1 MYCAKLGTIATHL
14 RGGRARERRV
24 GAAGARRAVQRAARA
39 GGRTGAA
46 AWPWGSRAAEGA
58 AEAAPIG
65 EREGMVEAAI
75 TCEQRGARELAFLLS
90 KPCASTAC
98 WAASA
103 GHLLRAAAA
112 AGARHR
118 RTARGGGRGHAQQQG
133 QGCARAALGAR
144 CAACLRVAAPCA
156 HVTKFG
162 LSRDPGFFPLFQL
175 EFTSMLSYPSPAL
188 PFSPHT

>member
-75 TCEQRGARELAFLLS
+75 TCEQRGARELAFLHS
-90 KPCASTAC
+90 KPCASTAH
-98 WAASA
+98 AGLQGA

-112 AGARHR
+112 AGARTAGAR
-118 RTARGGGRGHAQQQG
+118 AEEGGAARGSRS
-133 QGCARAALGAR
+133 GAR
-144 CAACLRVAAPCA
+144 EGRVGGEEVRRA
-156 HVTKFG
+156 
-162 LSRDPGFFPLFQL
+162 
-175 EFTSMLSYPSPAL
+175 
-188 PFSPHT
+188 